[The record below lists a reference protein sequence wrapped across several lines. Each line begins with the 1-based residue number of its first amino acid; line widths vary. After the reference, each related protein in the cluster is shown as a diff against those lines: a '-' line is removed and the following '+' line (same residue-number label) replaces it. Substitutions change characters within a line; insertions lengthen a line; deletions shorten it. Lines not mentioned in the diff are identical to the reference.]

1 MFSIFF
7 LKVLTMSGS
16 ETKRTVTRLSF
27 ENHTACECVGRNS
40 DLMPRTEPYI
50 SDARPHP
57 HHPSASSSSSFPPL
71 YDESNNN
78 SVVEGKS
85 SRHHENK
92 KKSSSRSQ
100 TTKKG
105 HGRHD
110 DGFSS
115 IPLGRVATVYSTDP
129 TASRL
134 LFQQRNEEE
143 EEEEEDWTVAKRRF
157 AGSSLVNPTENLNYS
172 K

>member
-1 MFSIFF
+1 MI
-7 LKVLTMSGS
+7 GS

-50 SDARPHP
+50 SDARPH
-57 HHPSASSSSSFPPL
+57 HAIASSSSFSFLL

-78 SVVEGKS
+78 NSDVESKS

-92 KKSSSRSQ
+92 KKSSSSQ

-105 HGRHD
+105 QHGRSHD
-110 DGFSS
+110 DDVFSS
-115 IPLGRVATVYSTDP
+115 FQLGRVATVYSTDP
-129 TASRL
+129 SRL
-134 LFQQRNEEE
+134 LFKQRNEE
-143 EEEEEDWTVAKRRF
+143 DSTVAKRQF
-157 AGSSLVNPTENLNYS
+157 ADSSLVNSKNLNYS